1 MIPTLPFGPL
11 VEATWLARRK
21 RFFLDV
27 VLGDGTPLTAHCPNT
42 GAMTGLGGAGVR
54 VLLSRS
60 DNPKRQL
67 SHTVEAV
74 EADGVWVGV
83 NTMNPNRFAA
93 ALARAGAP
101 PFPVASV
108 RPEVRY
114 GKAERIDLLLTAAD
128 GGRTFVEVKNV
139 HLVTTPGEA
148 SFPDCVTARGAKHLD
163 ALAEVVRAG
172 DRALMLFLIQR
183 HDVDRFRL
191 ARDIDRAY
199 GDAFDRAA
207 AAGVEMRALRCR
219 VTPAGIAADGLVPIL
234 DLVPIRDLAPPACP
248 EVAVS
253 ELAPPAPDP
262 RDPASAPDRSA
273 SRKPQTRSMDLSP
286 GPGQTS

>member
-1 MIPTLPFGPL
+1 MTPTLPFGPL
-11 VEATWLARRK
+11 VEARWLLRRK

-27 VLGDGTPLTAHCPNT
+27 ALDCGALLTAHCPNT
-42 GAMTGLGGAGVR
+42 GAMTGLGGDGAR
-54 VLLSRS
+54 VLLSIS
-60 DNPKRQL
+60 ANPKRQL

-74 EADGVWVGV
+74 EAAGVWVGV
-83 NTMNPNRFAA
+83 NTMNPNRLAA

-101 PFPVASV
+101 PFPAGTV

-114 GKAERIDLLLTAAD
+114 GKAERIDLLVTGAD
-128 GGRTFVEVKNV
+128 GNRTYVEVKNV

-163 ALAEVVRAG
+163 ALADVVRAG

-191 ARDIDRAY
+191 ARAIDPAY
-199 GDAFDRAA
+199 AAAFERAA

-219 VTPAGIAADGLVPIL
+219 VTTAGIAADGLVPIL
-234 DLVPIRDLAPPACP
+234 DLAPPLRTARRK
-248 EVAVS
+248 
-253 ELAPPAPDP
+253 AP
-262 RDPASAPDRSA
+262 
-273 SRKPQTRSMDLSP
+273 SRPMDLSSAP
-286 GPGQTS
+286 VQTS